1 MKSLPNILSEGLLT
15 GHAGAD
21 MSEDELYE
29 LIVMNNVI
37 IEDTFVS
44 ASKAIEDFDVYRD
57 PDGWYV
63 VDLTGIKSTKFIKV
77 KYTNKKIFKDQ
88 FLKTRFRNAS
98 PDIAVTFEYDMD
110 ADIDL
115 LNKVIKDC
123 ILYRIAPPESG
134 HRGKTLEVYADGPI
148 WIGTSGVPTTIYNN
162 IIIHQKSRRDA
173 ILTIVNIS
181 NFDEVTKY
189 ISVDGKFGGISVAY
203 SDRYLMNALFEF
215 LFRRVQFAGMR
226 EYSTPRTIK
235 FEKPLEDF
243 PWLADIVDKI
253 CKGDPDI
260 AISISM
266 YSGAYINIGWKKVRR
281 MQITCQDPKKFKVT
295 IG

>member
-1 MKSLPNILSEGLLT
+1 MKELSNILSEGLLT
-15 GHAGAD
+15 GSRDAD
-21 MSEDELYE
+21 MTEGALYE

-37 IEDTFVS
+37 EDTFVS
-44 ASKAIEDFDVYRD
+44 VGKAIEDFDVYRD

-63 VDLTGIKSTKFIKV
+63 VDLTGIKSTEFIKV

-98 PDIAVTFEYDMD
+98 PDLAVTFEYDMD

-123 ILYRIAPPESG
+123 IIYRIAPPESE

-148 WIGTSGVPTTIYNN
+148 WIGTSDGPTTIYNN
-162 IIIHQKSRRDA
+162 MIIHQKRRGNVDLVIA
-173 ILTIVNIS
+173 DIS
-181 NFDEVTKY
+181 NFDEITKY
-189 ISVDGKFGGISVAY
+189 IKVDGKFNGLLLMY
-203 SDRYLMNALFEF
+203 RDRRLVNTLFEF
-215 LFRRVQFAGMR
+215 MFRQVQFAGMR
-226 EYSTPRTIK
+226 EYSTVRTIK

-243 PWLADIVDKI
+243 PWLEDIVNKI

-260 AISISM
+260 TISISM

-281 MQITCQDPKKFKVT
+281 MRITCQDPKKFKVT
-295 IG
+295 ME

>member
-1 MKSLPNILSEGLLT
+1 MKTLPNILSEGLLT

-21 MSEDELYE
+21 MSEGELYE

-37 IEDTFVS
+37 EDTFVS
-44 ASKAIEDFDVYRD
+44 AGKAIEDFDVYRD

-63 VDLTGIKSTKFIKV
+63 VDLTGVKSTRFVKV
-77 KYTNKKIFKDQ
+77 KYTNKRIFKDH
-88 FLKTRFRNAS
+88 FLKTRFRNTS
-98 PDIAVTFEYDMD
+98 SDIAVTFEYDMD

-123 ILYRIAPPESG
+123 ILYMIAPPESG
-134 HRGKTLEVYADGPI
+134 HRGKTLEVYADGPLL
-148 WIGTSGVPTTIYNN
+148 IGTPDEPTTIYNN

-203 SDRYLMNALFEF
+203 SDRHLTNALFEF
-215 LFRRVQFAGMR
+215 LFRRVQFASMR

-235 FEKPLEDF
+235 FERPLEEF
-243 PWLADIVDKI
+243 PWLEGIVNKI

-260 AISISM
+260 TISISM

-281 MQITCQDPKKFKVT
+281 MQITCQDPKKFKVK
-295 IG
+295 IE